1 MEFLL
6 FLFLFLVCAFEFIN
20 GFHDTANAV
29 APVIYT
35 NSLSPKKSV
44 VLAAFFNFL
53 GVAIGGTAVAM
64 GIIHL
69 LPIDH
74 IIAEPTG
81 YGIAVVSALLL
92 SSIIWNFGTW
102 YLAIPA
108 SSSHTLIGSI
118 FGISIVMWYLG
129 GDMPHWHKIYEILES
144 LFISPII

>member
-6 FLFLFLVCAFEFIN
+6 FFFLFLVCAFEFIN

-44 VLAAFFNFL
+44 MIAACFNFL

-69 LPIDH
+69 LPVEH
-74 IIAEPTG
+74 IIGEPTG
-81 YGIAVVSALLL
+81 YGVAVISALLL
-92 SSIIWNFGTW
+92 SSIIWNF
-102 YLAIPA
+102 
-108 SSSHTLIGSI
+108 
-118 FGISIVMWYLG
+118 
-129 GDMPHWHKIYEILES
+129 
-144 LFISPII
+144 